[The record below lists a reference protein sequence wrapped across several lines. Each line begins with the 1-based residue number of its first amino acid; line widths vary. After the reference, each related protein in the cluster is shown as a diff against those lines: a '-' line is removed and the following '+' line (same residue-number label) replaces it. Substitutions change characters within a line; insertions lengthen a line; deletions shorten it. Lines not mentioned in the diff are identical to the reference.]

1 MSGVNSQERTLLEL
15 VIALVE
21 ESTDSNSNL
30 QERSLLV
37 TDLGDQNQRLGKQLA
52 EAEEAALDLR
62 AQVLVCLML
71 NLAGI
76 VDDGL
81 GK

>member
-1 MSGVNSQERTLLEL
+1 MNPQERTLLEL
-15 VIALVE
+15 VTDVVE
-21 ESTDSNSNL
+21 EHNDSNSNL

-62 AQVLVCLML
+62 AQVV
-71 NLAGI
+71 
-76 VDDGL
+76 V
-81 GK
+81 